1 MLYSNLKI
9 ILNIVCYLFFIFIAF
24 WCIVDLH
31 LEKFLRMH
39 EPQFKALIIMLSV
52 ALGYLCASFFI
63 TLLYEIHDLFNQI

>member
-9 ILNIVCYLFFIFIAF
+9 ILNIVCYLFFIFISF

-31 LEKFLRMH
+31 LERFLRMH
-39 EPQFKALIIMLSV
+39 KQQFQTLVVILSV

-63 TLLYEIHDLFNQI
+63 TLLYEIHDLFSQF